1 MISSSGA
8 ISPFAPLGRNAFL
21 HSPTT
26 VERRRTSSAAL
37 MLVLGLIMAR
47 WKQPVLRKMWKQV
60 LRPMLQ
66 RMFQSAQ
73 KTLEENTKR
82 QESNANE
89 RDAISNSNRTT
100 IHSSLKELQQIDNVL
115 NYWFGQY
122 PPQQAQKKLWM
133 ITDEAWRN
141 KIDEQIAQQFTA
153 SIQSMWNEYE
163 TNAAL
168 PWCADQY
175 GYRGKMAAIILL
187 DQMARHMQRYYASSS
202 PLPPQSQLDQLAFRI
217 AERLQKE
224 HASEWQASMI
234 PIPMMV
240 FALMPYRHQSSRETV
255 QYVQE
260 RIAHSAVLW
269 EQCHELLRRFR
280 TATNRRMAML
290 YDEERRHGDNP
301 NGDEGFTDDDI
312 LECAAFPADLTLA
325 PRHVVTRTL
334 QDFVQTH
341 VQSKETK
348 TWIVSLSGGVDSMVI
363 AFVLN
368 QLRAQF
374 QLPPLV
380 AVHIDYANRPES
392 SAEAQYVQRY
402 CAQLGI
408 VFRCRRIDEVTRG
421 ITARDEYE
429 RIAREIRYQAYRDA
443 IDEFDGIGILLGHHK
458 GDLRENVLSNAH
470 KGCGPLDLS
479 GMTAVSQNDGVTLLR
494 PLLPLEKSAIF
505 DYAHQFGVPYFK
517 DTTPHWSTRGKLRNR
532 LVPLLEEVYGEGSM
546 NNLSS
551 LAVDS
556 DECRALFH
564 QVALQPFLD
573 QTTYKKMGLQFAT
586 APWKEQGLFFWKFVL
601 REVLHSAGL
610 GMFSDKSVVSFL
622 ERVQAKTL
630 KEGWLQCRKDYGVH
644 LQKDGTVSVF
654 YPRCFPFREADR
666 FAVGEQLEYGKA
678 KAVGPWS
685 ITAQV
690 LPQELEPDESGT
702 LVEMKAYRSFAEL
715 MNGTIDYYLPAP
727 FIDGQVHPLLFTH
740 FTRRTRPT
748 AWKNLDLK
756 LQEMLP
762 LVGNDDIA
770 LGELSDL
777 ENPRAIVR
785 VTLSLSERCSRRE
798 DGSDHS

>member
-1 MISSSGA
+1 M
-8 ISPFAPLGRNAFL
+8 
-21 HSPTT
+21 
-26 VERRRTSSAAL
+26 
-37 MLVLGLIMAR
+37 
-47 WKQPVLRKMWKQV
+47 
-60 LRPMLQ
+60 
-66 RMFQSAQ
+66 
-73 KTLEENTKR
+73 
-82 QESNANE
+82 
-89 RDAISNSNRTT
+89 SNSNTT
-100 IHSSLKELQQIDNVL
+100 TTDTSLQELQQIENVL
-115 NYWFGQY
+115 HYWFGQY
-122 PPQQAQKKLWM
+122 PPQQAQKNLWM
-133 ITDEAWRN
+133 ITDEAKRN
-141 KIDEQIAQQFTA
+141 KVDEQISQQFMT
-153 SIQSMWNEYE
+153 SIQYVWDEYQ

-187 DQMARHMQRYYASSS
+187 DQMARHMQRTSSS
-202 PLPPQSQLDQLAFRI
+202 LPPQSQLDQLAFSI

-224 HASEWQASMI
+224 HAAEWKTAMI

-255 QYVQE
+255 QYVQTQ
-260 RIAHSAVLW
+260 IAHSADMW

-280 TATNRRMAML
+280 TATNRRMAVL
-290 YDEERRHGDNP
+290 YDEERLVGGDN
-301 NGDEGFTDDDI
+301 NEEGFTDDDI

-341 VQSKETK
+341 VQENETK

-402 CAQLGI
+402 CDQLGI
-408 VFRCRRIDEVTRG
+408 VYRCRRIDEVTRG

-443 IDEFDGIGILLGHHK
+443 IAEFDGIGILLGHHK

-532 LVPLLEEVYGEGSM
+532 LMPLLEEVYGEGSM
-546 NNLSS
+546 NNLSA
-551 LAVDS
+551 LAVES
-556 DECRALFH
+556 DECRALFY
-564 QVALQPFLD
+564 QLALQPFLD
-573 QTTYKKMGLQFAT
+573 QTTYKPMGLQFAT

-644 LQKDGTVSVF
+644 LQKDGVVSVF
-654 YPRCFPFREADR
+654 YPRCFPVREADR

-678 KAVGPWS
+678 KTVGPWS
-685 ITAQV
+685 VTAQV

-702 LVEMKAYRSFAEL
+702 LVEMKAYRSFAEM
-715 MNGTIDYYLPAP
+715 MNGTIDYYLPVP
-727 FIDGQVHPLLFTH
+727 YINDQVHPLLFTH

-756 LQEMLP
+756 VQEVLP
-762 LVGNDDIA
+762 LVGNDGIA
-770 LGELSDL
+770 LGELGDM
-777 ENPRAIVR
+777 ETPRAIVR
-785 VTLSLSERCSRRE
+785 VTLSISERCSRRIDE
-798 DGSDHS
+798 SV

>member
-1 MISSSGA
+1 
-8 ISPFAPLGRNAFL
+8 
-21 HSPTT
+21 
-26 VERRRTSSAAL
+26 
-37 MLVLGLIMAR
+37 MLVLGLILAR
-47 WKQPVLRKMWKQV
+47 WKQPVLMKLWKQY

-66 RMFQSAQ
+66 RMLPSAQ
-73 KTLEENTKR
+73 TTVMENAKHVESTSEER
-82 QESNANE
+82 NAM
-89 RDAISNSNRTT
+89 SNSNKTPT
-100 IHSSLKELQQIDNVL
+100 DASFKELQQIENVL

-133 ITDEAWRN
+133 ITDEAKR
-141 KIDEQIAQQFTA
+141 KKVDEQIAQQFMA
-153 SIQSMWNEYE
+153 SIQYVWNEYQ

-187 DQMARHMQRYYASSS
+187 DQMARHMQRYYASFSS
-202 PLPPQSQLDQLAFRI
+202 PLPPQSQLDQPAFSI
-217 AERLQKE
+217 AECLQKE
-224 HASEWQASMI
+224 HATEWQTSMI

-240 FALMPYRHQSSRETV
+240 FALMPYRHQSCRETV
-255 QYVQE
+255 QYVQTQ
-260 RIAHSAVLW
+260 IAHATDVW

-280 TATNRRMAML
+280 TATNRRMAVL
-290 YDEERRHGDNP
+290 YDEERRRGD
-301 NGDEGFTDDDI
+301 DERGFTDDDI

-325 PRHVVTRTL
+325 PRHAVTRTL

-341 VQSKETK
+341 VPHKETK

-392 SAEAQYVQRY
+392 SAEAQYVQHY
-402 CAQLGI
+402 CDQLGI
-408 VFRCRRIDEVTRG
+408 VYRCRRIDEVTRG

-443 IDEFDGIGILLGHHK
+443 IEEFDGIGILLGHHK

-494 PLLPLEKSAIF
+494 PLLPLEKIAIF

-546 NNLSS
+546 NNLSA
-551 LAVDS
+551 LAVES

-564 QVALQPFLD
+564 QLALQPFLD
-573 QTTYKKMGLQFAT
+573 QTTYKPMGLQFAT

-678 KAVGPWS
+678 KTVGPWS
-685 ITAQV
+685 VTAQV

-702 LVEMKAYRSFAEL
+702 LVEMKAYRSFAEM
-715 MNGTIDYYLPAP
+715 MNGTIDYYISVPY
-727 FIDGQVHPLLFTH
+727 INDQVHPLLFTH

-748 AWKNLDLK
+748 AWKSLDLK
-756 LQEMLP
+756 VQEVLP
-762 LVGNDDIA
+762 LVGNDGIA
-770 LGELSDL
+770 LGELGDL
-777 ENPRAIVR
+777 ETPRAIVR
-785 VTLSLSERCSRRE
+785 VTLSIRERCSRRKDE
-798 DGSDHS
+798 SVSS